1 MFRVSGFKVG
11 DLIKLKPGAV
21 KSRFW
26 SKDEH
31 GVDHVRY
38 EMDEESVLLIIEVY
52 QADSMLGANHTWY
65 KCMPSG
71 YENHVSIAEKMIHRY
86 EHA

>member
-1 MFRVSGFKVG
+1 MSGFKVG
-11 DLIKLKPGAV
+11 DLIRLKPTAG

-31 GVDHVRY
+31 GMPVVRY
-38 EMDEESVLLIIEVY
+38 EVNEHSVLLIIEVY
-52 QADSMLGANHTWY
+52 QGESRSGQEHTWY

-71 YENHVSIAEKMIHRY
+71 YEFHVSIAEKLISRY
-86 EHA
+86 EHAH